1 MEVIIFINIGK
12 FFFLIYPNH
21 YFFYFRNQLEIN
33 MKNNVHKLVINY
45 QDLNSTNQNLAT
57 DLKNKPGVVIPLV
70 SIFN

>member
-1 MEVIIFINIGK
+1 
-12 FFFLIYPNH
+12 
-21 YFFYFRNQLEIN
+21 